1 MNGRDWAGP
10 IALVLAAGVSIALC
24 TSLIIITLS
33 PKPLDAELMAVVTT
47 LAGAAVGAVGTYL
60 GITRA
65 PALFGAAQGGQD
77 SGTPA
82 GAPTPP
88 APEEGGT
95 RPDQLTPGGPR
106 PL

>member
-60 GITRA
+60 GISRA
-65 PALFGAAQGGQD
+65 PALFGAPQGGQD
-77 SGTPA
+77 AGTPP
-82 GAPTPP
+82 GVQTPP
-88 APEEGGT
+88 APEKGGT
-95 RPDQLTPGGPR
+95 RPEPLAPGGPR
-106 PL
+106 PA